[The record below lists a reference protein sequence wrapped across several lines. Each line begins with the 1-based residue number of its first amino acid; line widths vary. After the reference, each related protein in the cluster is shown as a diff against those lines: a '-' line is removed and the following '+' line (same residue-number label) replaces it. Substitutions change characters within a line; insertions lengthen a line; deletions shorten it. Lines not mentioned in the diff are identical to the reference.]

1 MSDNFGRIGKEIV
14 TVLSDI
20 AKSLRIISGR
30 EDNDRRYNKPPKET
44 YADKYF
50 SKDK

>member
-1 MSDNFGRIGKEIV
+1 MEKKTEDAIIKN
-14 TVLSDI
+14 LNDI

-30 EDNDRRYNKPPKET
+30 EDNNRDFNKPVKT

-50 SKDK
+50 SKDE

>member
-1 MSDNFGRIGKEIV
+1 MADNFTRIGKEMIMQ
-14 TVLSDI
+14 LRDI

-30 EDNDRRYNKPPKET
+30 EDNERESKKPAKT

-50 SKDK
+50 SKTE

>member
-1 MSDNFGRIGKEIV
+1 MNDVYSKTGKDLI
-14 TVLSDI
+14 TVLRDI
-20 AKSLRIISGR
+20 AKSLRIMSGR
-30 EDNDRRYNKPPKET
+30 EDYVRQVEKPKSS

>member
-1 MSDNFGRIGKEIV
+1 MGDNTVKIGKELV
-14 TVLSDI
+14 SVLSDI

-30 EDNDRRYNKPPKET
+30 EDNVRTTEKPKKS

-50 SKDK
+50 SKSE

>member
-1 MSDNFGRIGKEIV
+1 MSDNFGKIGKEIV

-30 EDNDRRYNKPPKET
+30 EDNDRAYVKPSKT